1 MQLDIK
7 AKNITLTE
15 AIRAYVEAK
24 VATFDAKVA
33 RFGTSVSCEVE
44 VGMTTRHH
52 KKGPIFRAE
61 IHVRL
66 PGNLVYA
73 EAEDFNL
80 YVALNEAKK
89 EAERQILAYKGLRAQ
104 KAKRGGGMARRR
116 E

>member
-1 MQLDIK
+1 MQIDIK

-15 AIRAYVEAK
+15 AIRVYIESKLAG
-24 VATFDAKVA
+24 FDAKVA
-33 RFGTSVSCEVE
+33 RFGSSVSCEVE

-66 PGNLVYA
+66 SGNLVYA

-89 EAERQILAYKGLRAQ
+89 EADRQILAYKGAKTA
-104 KAKRGGGMARRR
+104 KAKRGGRMVKGR